1 MKKVLIL
8 ISLSL
13 IISLSSFA
21 QKNKRTS
28 AYMYNKN
35 AQYEKA
41 MNAINEAIEHPKTQ
55 EDSKTWLYRGIIY
68 YNIAIDTNK
77 AVMALDPMAAAVSA
91 ESFAKSKEL
100 DPKGSLDNE
109 RTLYLLNL
117 PNIFYQKG
125 SKAYSEADYTS
136 AIENFK
142 QAYNIAK
149 LDDRVDT
156 VAAFYVGM
164 CGVFGENYDVAK
176 EYLKICSDVKYNEP
190 KVYLYYARTM
200 KNTGD
205 TTAAF
210 EKLDLGRSLFPA
222 DKALQ
227 LEQAQLYLET
237 GQDQKLVASLKE
249 SISEDPQNPNLY
261 RVLGQTYENIG
272 DVDNAVAS
280 YRKAIEIKPDFGD
293 AIFNLGA
300 IYVNQAAE
308 IYKEAN
314 DLPFEETA
322 KYEELKNEADAY
334 LNLALPYLEQS
345 LALNPNDEIVIG
357 ALKEAYANLKMNDK
371 LQELMDK

>member
-8 ISLSL
+8 ISLGL

-41 MNAINEAIEHPKTQ
+41 MNAINEAITHPKT
-55 EDSKTWLYRGIIY
+55 ESDSKTWLYRGIIY
-68 YNIAIDTNK
+68 YNIAIDTSEAINS
-77 AVMALDPMAAAVSA
+77 LDPKAASVSA

-100 DPKGSLDNE
+100 DPKGSLDTE

-117 PNIFYQKG
+117 PNIFYSKG
-125 SKAYSEADYTS
+125 SKAYSEADYAG
-136 AIENFK
+136 AIENFE
-142 QAYNIAK
+142 QAYTIAE
-149 LDDRVDT
+149 LDERVDT
-156 VAAFYVGM
+156 IAAFYVGM
-164 CGVFGENYDVAK
+164 CGVFGEQYDVAK
-176 EYLKICSDVKYNEP
+176 KYLQKCADVNYNEP
-190 KVYLYYARTM
+190 KVYLYYARIM
-200 KNTGD
+200 KNSGD

-210 EKLDLGRSLFPA
+210 EKLEMGRKLFPA

-237 GQDQKLVASLKE
+237 GQDQKLVASLQE
-249 SISEDPQNPNLY
+249 SISKDPENPNLY

-272 DVDNAVAS
+272 DVDNAVKS
-280 YRKAIEIKPDFGD
+280 YKKALEIKPDFGD

-300 IYVNQAAE
+300 IYVNQASE

-314 DLPFEETA
+314 DLPYEETE
-322 KYEELKNEADAY
+322 KYTELKKEADGY
-334 LNLALPYLEQS
+334 LNLALPYLEES
-345 LALNPNDEIVIG
+345 LVLNPNDEIVIG